1 MVIKIMAKRATW
13 NDNTTKKLLDICI
26 DENSTGSSK
35 FDWGK
40 IAKNLIVQTE
50 MPFVAKQVQNHFE
63 DLKVK
68 YKGWV
73 ELKNMSSGI
82 AFNPNTN
89 AVQVEET
96 HLERWNNF
104 KEKHRK
110 YANMLVK
117 KGLQHVNELEKL
129 FAGKS
134 AHGERGFSTAMAG
147 AMRVNG
153 SVEGGEEESV
163 GAVNEMEIDAND
175 AVVDKRKDAC
185 TTGEQYSTPPRKRK
199 LQKIVEAQ
207 DTIDTVLEL
216 LTKVVPAPSV
226 NKTEMVSFAL
236 REMGVSK
243 ERGDIYFVQAMKYLG
258 EGNNGDIFMALEN
271 DNQKMENNIRRA
283 CIVVGLEALRRLLRS
298 PKIRRSLRNGEEN
311 GAQYIHRLLHG
322 HSDLMKEQIRF
333 RGFILVPEQVGICL
347 YILAKGASYRDAA
360 DRFQHSISTVSYYFR
375 KVLDALVTLSF
386 DIVRPHADLSM
397 VPSEIRDN
405 SLYWPFF
412 EDCVGALGGTH
423 IQAVISDNEGIPFRG
438 RKGTKSWNVLACCSF
453 DRIFT
458 FINVGWEG
466 SAHDMTVW
474 ADSLT
479 QSKYCFPHPPSGKYY
494 LVDSGYLNTTGYLSP
509 IMVDNARYHIPDFKK
524 NRVLKGVSEQF
535 NYRHSSLQTTVERAF
550 GQLKKR
556 WKLLYVMPQMEE
568 KFQVYVIVAAF
579 TLHNFMRMCKLG
591 IPVVEHGVVQGRADS
606 DLLNLSRK
614 EAMNKL
620 RNKIALRIWRSIPD
634 NMEIDME

>member
-1 MVIKIMAKRATW
+1 
-13 NDNTTKKLLDICI
+13 
-26 DENSTGSSK
+26 
-35 FDWGK
+35 
-40 IAKNLIVQTE
+40 

-82 AFNPNTN
+82 AFNPNIN
-89 AVQVEET
+89 AVQVR
-96 HLERWNNF
+96 RWNNF

-117 KGLQHVNELEKL
+117 KGPQHVNELEKL

-185 TTGEQYSTPPRKRK
+185 TTGEQCSTPPRKRK
-199 LQKIVEAQ
+199 LQKITEAE

-271 DNQKMENNIRRA
+271 DNQKCGIGSFKEITK
-283 CIVVGLEALRRLLRS
+283 IT
-298 PKIRRSLRNGEEN
+298 KIRRSLRNGEES

-333 RGFILVPEQVGICL
+333 RGYMFLKLVDLMVSRKLLSDGRFILVPEQVGICL

-360 DRFQHSISTVSYYFR
+360 DRFQHSIGTISYYFR
-375 KVLDALVTLSF
+375 KILDALVMLSF

-412 EDCVGALGGTH
+412 DDCVGALDGTH

-438 RKGTKSWNVLACCSF
+438 RKGTKSWDVLACCSF

-494 LVDSGYLNTTGYLSP
+494 LVDSGYPNTTGPL
-509 IMVDNARYHIPDFKK
+509 
-524 NRVLKGVSEQF
+524 
-535 NYRHSSLQTTVERAF
+535 
-550 GQLKKR
+550 
-556 WKLLYVMPQMEE
+556 
-568 KFQVYVIVAAF
+568 
-579 TLHNFMRMCKLG
+579 
-591 IPVVEHGVVQGRADS
+591 DS
-606 DLLNLSRK
+606 
-614 EAMNKL
+614 
-620 RNKIALRIWRSIPD
+620 
-634 NMEIDME
+634 